1 MRKAISVVAVTA
13 TSILGGAG
21 MAGAQDNGDGTYTV
35 ERGDALSELNPTKWD
50 YVCIQNVAA
59 GVIPDCDTLQ
69 VGDRLDRRFTAA
81 EYRALDAWFA
91 SLPPPVLVSE
101 PPESPPVAL
110 REPAEGSGTS
120 DEAPTPASAPPEPPT
135 THGLG
140 APHNSTWDAL
150 ALCESGG
157 DWSINTGNGYSGGLQ
172 FHPDTWSSHGG
183 QGQAHQASREEQI
196 RVAERVLDSQGWG
209 AWPAC
214 SSQLGL
220 R

>member
-1 MRKAISVVAVTA
+1 MRKVTSVVAIVA
-13 TSILGGAG
+13 ASVIGIPS

-35 ERGDALSELNPTKWD
+35 ERGNTLFELNPLRWD
-50 YVCIQNVAA
+50 YVCIQNVAQ

-69 VGDRLDRRFTAA
+69 VGDRLDRRVSVS
-81 EYRALDAWFA
+81 EQRAIDVWFD
-91 SLPPPVLVSE
+91 SLPEPVTIVVPE
-101 PPESPPVAL
+101 PEPQAVPTAP
-110 REPAEGSGTS
+110 EPA
-120 DEAPTPASAPPEPPT
+120 PAPEPVPHEEPAPAT

-157 DWSINTGNGYSGGLQ
+157 DWAINTGNGYSGGLQ
-172 FHPDTWSSHGG
+172 FHPDTWASHGG
-183 QGQAHQASREEQI
+183 QGQAHEASREEQI
-196 RVAERVLDSQGWG
+196 QVAERVLDSQGWG